1 MKKSLLIILLAGILL
16 VTGCGSGEQTQNNT
30 PKEGFVFEYNGVEIP
45 LHANVEPILE
55 ELGEPMDYFEAESCA
70 FQGLD
75 KTYYFGGFEL
85 TTYPKDSNTDCVSV
99 IYFNDDSVSTKEG
112 IHIGSSEA
120 DVIEAYGEDYTG
132 GEGSFTYT
140 RDEGTIMFI
149 IEDGVVA
156 SITYQA
162 VVEGA

>member
-120 DVIEAYGEDYTG
+120 DIIEAYGEDYTG